1 MKTGKKHIILYVV
14 LLLLVL
20 VSCSDRRT
28 VIGVSQCSDDIWR
41 QKVNREIKI
50 GQYQYKNVD
59 VVLKQTDK
67 TISEVAAEVGFAIP
81 GYFSACFKKQF
92 GINPTELRD

>member
-59 VVLKQTDK
+59 VVPKQTDK
-67 TISEVAAEVGFAIP
+67 TISEVVPRWALSPACPAMRLSSSSCV
-81 GYFSACFKKQF
+81 YF
-92 GINPTELRD
+92 PL

>member
-59 VVLKQTDK
+59 VVPKQTDK
-67 TISEVAAEVGFAIP
+67 TISEVVPRWALPFLVTSLLVSRSS
-81 GYFSACFKKQF
+81 SASTRQS
-92 GINPTELRD
+92 

>member
-1 MKTGKKHIILYVV
+1 MKTGKKHIILYVI

-59 VVLKQTDK
+59 VVFASATFALALSRVWLDK
-67 TISEVAAEVGFAIP
+67 KSV
-81 GYFSACFKKQF
+81 
-92 GINPTELRD
+92 PTPWASIDPVKE

>member
-20 VSCSDRRT
+20 VSCYDRRT

-59 VVLKQTDK
+59 VVPEANRQD
-67 TISEVAAEVGFAIP
+67 
-81 GYFSACFKKQF
+81 YQ
-92 GINPTELRD
+92 